1 MASAYVSPLLYVGD
15 APSTLD
21 PWVRGVQYVSTPHE
35 AARWMASGHLVVVPS
50 SEVARQAL
58 LMGGTPLKATM
69 YATGGYAHR
78 YDEAIQ

>member
-1 MASAYVSPLLYVGD
+1 
-15 APSTLD
+15 
-21 PWVRGVQYVSTPHE
+21 
-35 AARWMASGHLVVVPS
+35 MASGHLVVVPS